1 VGYIEQCSHIC
12 YYNTVSKNKQQ
23 VFEYQYME
31 SNQLG
36 KKLKKLRNKLGLS
49 QYDFA
54 RKADVPYTTLTKV
67 ETGVIKKPS
76 VFVMSKIAKALNVDI
91 ENLIN

>member
-1 VGYIEQCSHIC
+1 
-12 YYNTVSKNKQQ
+12 
-23 VFEYQYME
+23 ME

-36 KKLKKLRNKLGLS
+36 QKIKKLRLKLGLS
-49 QYDFA
+49 QDDFA

-76 VFVMSKIAKALNVDI
+76 VFVVSKIAKTLGVDI
-91 ENLIN
+91 EELIK

>member
-1 VGYIEQCSHIC
+1 
-12 YYNTVSKNKQQ
+12 
-23 VFEYQYME
+23 ME

-36 KKLKKLRNKLGLS
+36 QKIKKLRTKLSLS
-49 QYDFA
+49 QDDFA

-76 VFVMSKIAKALNVDI
+76 VFVVSKIAKALGDI
-91 ENLIN
+91 CNFYIATDHKYAAIILSSV

>member
-1 VGYIEQCSHIC
+1 
-12 YYNTVSKNKQQ
+12 
-23 VFEYQYME
+23 ME

-36 KKLKKLRNKLGLS
+36 QKIKKLRQKLGLS
-49 QYDFA
+49 QDDFA

-76 VFVMSKIAKALNVDI
+76 VFVVNKIAKTLGVDI
-91 ENLIN
+91 EELIK

>member
-1 VGYIEQCSHIC
+1 
-12 YYNTVSKNKQQ
+12 
-23 VFEYQYME
+23 ME

-36 KKLKKLRNKLGLS
+36 QKIKKLRLKLGLS
-49 QYDFA
+49 QDDFA

-76 VFVMSKIAKALNVDI
+76 VFVVSKIAKTLSVDI
-91 ENLIN
+91 EELIK